1 MSGRGHEAAA
11 PVSCSVKPAVY
22 LHIGGASEEMEQ
34 SGVCVLDVSL
44 PFGQTVNVEQ
54 ITFQNQY
61 TAQLSVR
68 LLHKSPCQEGAP
80 RWCTALSHLT
90 LMEDP
95 HTEGGAQDHHCIH
108 RTQMQVAPDHV
119 TCVRLIL
126 RQPSSAWS
134 SFSLE
139 NIQIYQQREQNPEKE
154 VSDWLSDMI
163 LADPDP
169 DLQADP
175 LLVSSSLQQMFA
187 LTEVMQTNQTS
198 ASIGR
203 FQVDGSYDVNL
214 LSLN

>member
-1 MSGRGHEAAA
+1 MMSGRGHARAA

-22 LHIGGASEEMEQ
+22 LHIGGATEEQEQ
-34 SGVCVLDVSL
+34 SGVCVLDISL
-44 PFGQTVNVEQ
+44 PFGQTLNVEQ
-54 ITFQNQY
+54 ITFQNRY
-61 TAQLSVR
+61 TAELSVR
-68 LLHKSPCQEGAP
+68 LLRRSQDGAP
-80 RWCTALSHLT
+80 RWCTALSHLA
-90 LMEDP
+90 LMDDP
-95 HTEGGAQDHHCIH
+95 HTEGGAQDHCCIH

-139 NIQIYQQREQNPEKE
+139 NIQIHQQREQGPEKE
-154 VSDWLSDMI
+154 VSDWLSDLT

-169 DLQADP
+169 DLQAAP

-214 LSLN
+214 LSLT